1 MTERVVIPPPA
12 APTAPEACSDGDL
25 VARYQAGDE
34 SAAGSLHARYA
45 RRLRAL
51 AGRYCRKEYAGRFD
65 ADDIVQSAF
74 RAFFQGVRERGY
86 AATEGGEIWDL
97 LTVLA
102 LSKVRNQVGFHT
114 AGRRDVR
121 QTEAVPDLDAARPA
135 DRDETAAVV
144 RQMVL
149 DEHLAELPEADRAIV
164 RLRLEGHEVKEIAA
178 RTGRAR
184 RTVERVLHDFR
195 ARLSD
200 L

>member
-1 MTERVVIPPPA
+1 MSFPPA
-12 APTAPEACSDGDL
+12 QPLAPDGYSDADL
-25 VARYQAGDE
+25 IARYRAGDE

-51 AGRYCRKEYAGRFD
+51 AERYCRPAYAGRFD

-86 AATEGGEIWDL
+86 TVPEWGEIWEL

-121 QTEAVPDLDAARPA
+121 QTEVVPDLDASTPTE
-135 DRDETAAVV
+135 RDETAGAML
-144 RQMVL
+144 QMVL
-149 DEHLAELPEADRAIV
+149 DEHLAGLPEFDRQIV
-164 RLRLEGHEVKEIAA
+164 RLRLEGFEVKEIAA

-184 RTVERVLHDFR
+184 RTVERVLQNFR
-195 ARLSD
+195 TRLSD